1 MIHSYSLN
9 CYMEIKLQPPGAGLP
24 KPELIIARIMFRT
37 RCALTNYHSYLKLFS
52 EERVK
57 IRKRYS
63 NLSDD
68 DAKVRILIKRLPG
81 LEDSSRYWSVY
92 MTLDHLR
99 IVNISIADIIAKLS
113 SGIKPQ
119 GAASTAAVKPSEQ
132 VTSSIITGYESSCD
146 LVHKALSN
154 ANNKISSTTFPHP
167 WFGEMTYQSWAAL
180 VGSHMGIHR
189 KQINSILDAKN

>member
-1 MIHSYSLN
+1 
-9 CYMEIKLQPPGAGLP
+9 
-24 KPELIIARIMFRT
+24 
-37 RCALTNYHSYLKLFS
+37 
-52 EERVK
+52 
-57 IRKRYS
+57 
-63 NLSDD
+63 
-68 DAKVRILIKRLPG
+68 
-81 LEDSSRYWSVY
+81 

-113 SGIKPQ
+113 NGIKPA

-132 VTSSIITGYESSCD
+132 VTSSIIAEYEISCD
-146 LVHKALSN
+146 LVLKALSN
-154 ANNKISSTTFPHP
+154 AKNKISSTTFPHP